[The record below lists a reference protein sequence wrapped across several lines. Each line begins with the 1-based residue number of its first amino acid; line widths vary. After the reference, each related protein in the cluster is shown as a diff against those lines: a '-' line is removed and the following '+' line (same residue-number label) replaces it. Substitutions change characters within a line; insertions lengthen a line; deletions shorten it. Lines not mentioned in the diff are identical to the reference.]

1 MATPVPLVCSQTVS
15 RVSSVLN
22 RDVKQFGKKNLFDE
36 QDETCWNSDQGSSQW
51 VMLEFPQP
59 VRVSQVQIQFQ
70 GGFASRQ
77 GRLEGGR
84 KSESLEKIGDFYPQD
99 NNSLQISSL
108 FCGKGGAHGL
118 EAKSG
123 RPRDVEVPQEASVG
137 VGEKRQVYRYVN

>member
-70 GGFASRQ
+70 GG
-77 GRLEGGR
+77 R

-99 NNSLQISSL
+99 NNSLQSFPVADVTLDKLKVTFENSTD
-108 FCGKGGAHGL
+108 FF
-118 EAKSG
+118 G
-123 RPRDVEVPQEASVG
+123 RIIIYHLRIL
-137 VGEKRQVYRYVN
+137 GEKL